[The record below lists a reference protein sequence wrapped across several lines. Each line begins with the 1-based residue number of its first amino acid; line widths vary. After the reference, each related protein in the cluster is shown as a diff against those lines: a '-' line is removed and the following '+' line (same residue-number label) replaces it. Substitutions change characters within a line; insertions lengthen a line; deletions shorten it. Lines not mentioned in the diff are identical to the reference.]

1 VFRSDDQDGVGAGEF
16 ALEAHHLRRQV
27 AFEVLVEHRQ
37 IVDARE
43 IRFEAAGAELG
54 ERMGELAV
62 DRIAAVAA
70 DDDGE
75 IGLGHGADPLVKI
88 DNRR

>member
-1 VFRSDDQDGVGAGEF
+1 
-16 ALEAHHLRRQV
+16 
-27 AFEVLVEHRQ
+27 
-37 IVDARE
+37 
-43 IRFEAAGAELG
+43 
-54 ERMGELAV
+54 MGELAV

>member
-1 VFRSDDQDGVGAGEF
+1 VFRGDDQDAVGAGEL
-16 ALEAHHLRRQV
+16 ALEAHHLSGQV

-37 IVDARE
+37 IVDAWE
-43 IRFEAAGAELG
+43 TGLEAAGAEPG
-54 ERMGELAV
+54 ERVGELAV

-75 IGLGHGADPLVKI
+75 IELAHGADPLVKI
-88 DNRR
+88 DN

>member
-1 VFRSDDQDGVGAGEF
+1 MLRGDDQDGVGAGE
-16 ALEAHHLRRQV
+16 LVLVAHDLSGQV

-43 IRFEAAGAELG
+43 IRVEAAGAELG

>member
-1 VFRSDDQDGVGAGEF
+1 VG
-16 ALEAHHLRRQV
+16 L
-27 AFEVLVEHRQ
+27 
-37 IVDARE
+37 
-43 IRFEAAGAELG
+43 EAAGAEPG
-54 ERMGELAV
+54 ERVGELAV

-88 DNRR
+88 DTDAK